1 MYAHD
6 LSNVSALEFVIEI
19 DPSKIKAVI
28 IGGSTT
34 EERYKPH
41 KLTIIGNLNSLLKE
55 RNYDFEIIN
64 ADYGRYKEHLQFL
77 SQFVQNKKKNINFI
91 KLNCKNFNIIKSKFD
106 FAVMI
111 VSLYQFKNNLRKVIR
126 NLKKISKKKIII
138 IEEILPPNEAVS
150 LKNIKKKIRDYL
162 CSSNFYEKN
171 NGLFSLLEFKILME
185 KNKFKL
191 NKKFINNNI
200 LVGVFEIKSK

>member
-1 MYAHD
+1 MSCVLGYWSD
-6 LSNVSALEFVIEI
+6 DYFEN
-19 DPSKIKAVI
+19 I
-28 IGGSTT
+28 IC
-34 EERYKPH
+34 
-41 KLTIIGNLNSLLKE
+41 
-55 RNYDFEIIN
+55 
-64 ADYGRYKEHLQFL
+64 
-77 SQFVQNKKKNINFI
+77 KKKNINFI

-111 VSLYQFKNNLRKVIR
+111 ISLYQFKNNLRKIIK
-126 NLKKISKKKIII
+126 NLKKISKRKIII
-138 IEEILPPNEAVS
+138 IEEILPLNEAVS

-171 NGLFSLLEFKILME
+171 NGLFSLLEFKILMK

>member
-1 MYAHD
+1 M
-6 LSNVSALEFVIEI
+6 
-19 DPSKIKAVI
+19 I
-28 IGGSTT
+28 I
-34 EERYKPH
+34 
-41 KLTIIGNLNSLLKE
+41 
-55 RNYDFEIIN
+55 
-64 ADYGRYKEHLQFL
+64 
-77 SQFVQNKKKNINFI
+77 
-91 KLNCKNFNIIKSKFD
+91 
-106 FAVMI
+106 
-111 VSLYQFKNNLRKVIR
+111 SLYQFKNNLRKIIK

-138 IEEILPPNEAVS
+138 IEEILPSNEAVS

>member
-1 MYAHD
+1 MKIQ
-6 LSNVSALEFVIEI
+6 LFKGAL
-19 DPSKIKAVI
+19 
-28 IGGSTT
+28 
-34 EERYKPH
+34 YKNNYFY
-41 KLTIIGNLNSLLKE
+41 NLMDFLKNGKKKNL
-55 RNYDFEIIN
+55 RFEIVKELIKKKTSLIDVCGGCGWLKDHLDQSIKYTV
-64 ADYGRYKEHLQFL
+64 ADASEEFGKIC
-77 SQFVQNKKKNINFI
+77 KKKNINFI

-106 FAVMI
+106 FVVMI
-111 VSLYQFKNNLRKVIR
+111 ISLYQFKNNLRKIIK

-138 IEEILPPNEAVS
+138 IEEIIPPNEAVS

-171 NGLFSLLEFKILME
+171 NGLFSLLEFKVLME